1 MNHYQHYPHLP
12 EGRPLLS
19 KVPAHMRYAGLFNL
33 LLGLALL
40 ASVTALGY
48 TATLLGQFMETSGH
62 LVEKV
67 DKLEKADSQLVSN
80 FCPFPFNPANP
91 GCQAVAAASV
101 PAPEAEADVQTLAN
115 GQPWIEDTGQTPLG
129 WIYAGKNKLQQVVQ
143 AEGDILAGNIY
154 TMLQNLN
161 VRRLPAS
168 SKVSENRQVLST
180 VFAGE
185 KVRVLAMENSGEHLW
200 LQVARP

>member
-67 DKLEKADSQLVSN
+67 DKLEKADSQPVSN
-80 FCPFPFNPANP
+80 FCPFPFNPGNP
-91 GCQAVAAASV
+91 GCQPVAAASASV
-101 PAPEAEADVQTLAN
+101 PDPEAEADVQTL
-115 GQPWIEDTGQTPLG
+115 ETPLG
-129 WIYAGKNKLQQVVQ
+129 WVYAGKNKLQQVVR
-143 AEGDILAGNIY
+143 AEGDILAGNVY

-168 SKVSENRQVLST
+168 SKASENRQILST

-185 KVRVLAMENSGEHLW
+185 KVRVLALENSGEHLW